1 MMLEILSKN
10 NQKVKDACALKLKKA
25 RLEKGL
31 FLMEGIKN
39 LDLALTYGNVKTIFT
54 SIGLPKIGKDIETYK
69 VNDEVLRKLAVS
81 ENPEG
86 VVFVCEMLK
95 PKKDKKDYH
104 KIVYLDQINDPGN
117 LGTILRTAVAFN
129 YDAVVLSKG
138 SVDLYNE
145 KVIAASKGA
154 IFLIDAF
161 VGEIENYKDKQII
174 VSTLDENSIPLNECQ
189 KPNDFVLVLGN
200 ESHGVSESIIKIAN
214 QLVKIEMNDVID
226 SLNVAIAGA
235 ILMNY
240 FK

>member
-1 MMLEILSKN
+1 MLEILSKN
-10 NQKVKDACALKLKKA
+10 NQKIKDASSLKLKKV

-39 LDLALTYGNVKTIFT
+39 LDLALTYGNVKMIFT
-54 SIGLPKIGKDIETYK
+54 SIGLPKIGKDIEICK

-95 PKKDKKDYH
+95 LRKDKSEYH

-161 VGEIENYKDKQII
+161 VGNIEDYKDKQII
-174 VSTLDENSIPLNECQ
+174 VSTLDENSIPLNECK

-200 ESHGVSESIIKIAN
+200 ESHGVSEPIINTAN

-226 SLNVAIAGA
+226 SLNVAMAGA

>member
-1 MMLEILSKN
+1 MLEILSKN
-10 NQKVKDACALKLKKA
+10 NQKVKDACALKLKKV
-25 RLEKGL
+25 RQEKGL

-86 VVFVCEMLK
+86 VVFICETLK

-161 VGEIENYKDKQII
+161 VGDIEDYKDKQII
-174 VSTLDENSIPLNECQ
+174 VSTLDENSIPLNECK

-200 ESHGVSESIIKIAN
+200 ESHGVSEPIIKIAN

>member
-1 MMLEILSKN
+1 MLEILSKN
-10 NQKVKDACALKLKKA
+10 NQKVKDACALKLKKV
-25 RLEKGL
+25 RQEKGL

-54 SIGLPKIGKDIETYK
+54 SIGLPKIGKDIEAYK

-86 VVFVCEMLK
+86 VVFICEMLK

-129 YDAVVLSKG
+129 YDVVVLSKG

-161 VGEIENYKDKQII
+161 VGNIEDYKDKQII
-174 VSTLDENSIPLNECQ
+174 VSTLDENSIPLNECK

-200 ESHGVSESIIKIAN
+200 ESHGVSEPIIKLAN
-214 QLVKIEMNDVID
+214 KLIKIEMNDVID
-226 SLNVAIAGA
+226 SLNVAMAGA

>member
-1 MMLEILSKN
+1 MLEILSKN
-10 NQKVKDACALKLKKA
+10 NQKIKDACSLKLKKV
-25 RLEKGL
+25 RQEKSL

-39 LDLALTYGNVKTIFT
+39 LDLALAHGSVKTIFT
-54 SIGLPKIGKDIETYK
+54 SIGLPKLKQDIECYK
-69 VNDEVLRKLAVS
+69 VNDEVLHKLAAS

-117 LGTILRTAVAFN
+117 LGTILRSAVAFN
-129 YDAVVLSKG
+129 YDAVILSKG

-145 KVIAASKGA
+145 KVVAASKGA

-161 VGEIENYKDKQII
+161 VGDINDYLDHQII
-174 VSTLDENSIPLNECQ
+174 VSTLDEKSIPLSECE
-189 KPNDFVLVLGN
+189 KPKDFVLVLGN
-200 ESHGVSESIIKIAN
+200 ESHGVSEPIIKLAN
-214 QLVKIEMNDVID
+214 KLIKIEMNDVID
-226 SLNVAIAGA
+226 SLNVAMAGA

>member
-1 MMLEILSKN
+1 MLEILSKN
-10 NQKVKDACALKLKKA
+10 NQKIKDACALKLKKV
-25 RLEKGL
+25 RQEKGL

-86 VVFVCEMLK
+86 VVFVCETLK
-95 PKKDKKDYH
+95 PKKDKSEYH

-154 IFLIDAF
+154 IFLVDAF
-161 VGEIENYKDKQII
+161 VGDIADYQDKQII
-174 VSTLDENSIPLNECQ
+174 VSTLDENSIPLNECK

-200 ESHGVSESIIKIAN
+200 ESHGVSEPIIKIAN

>member
-1 MMLEILSKN
+1 MLEILSKN
-10 NQKVKDACALKLKKA
+10 NQKIKDACALKLKKV
-25 RLEKGL
+25 RQEKGL

-39 LDLALTYGNVKTIFT
+39 LDLALTHGHVKTIFA

-95 PKKDKKDYH
+95 PKKDKSEYH

-145 KVIAASKGA
+145 KVVAASKGA
-154 IFLIDAF
+154 IFLVDAF
-161 VGEIENYKDKQII
+161 VGDIEDYKDKQII
-174 VSTLDENSIPLNECQ
+174 VSTLDENSIPLNECK
-189 KPNDFVLVLGN
+189 KPKDFVLVLGN
-200 ESHGVSESIIKIAN
+200 ESHGVSEPIIEIAN

-240 FK
+240 YR

>member
-1 MMLEILSKN
+1 MLEILSKN

-117 LGTILRTAVAFN
+117 LGTIIRTAVAFN

-161 VGEIENYKDKQII
+161 VSNIEDYKDKQII
-174 VSTLDENSIPLNECQ
+174 VSTLDENSVPLNECK

-200 ESHGVSESIIKIAN
+200 ESHGVSEPIIKIAN

>member
-1 MMLEILSKN
+1 MLEINSKN
-10 NQKVKDACALKLKKA
+10 NQKIKDACSLKLKKV
-25 RLEKGL
+25 RQEKGL

-39 LDLALTYGNVKTIFT
+39 LDLALKYGVVKTIFT
-54 SIGLPKIGKDIETYK
+54 SIGLPKLKQDIECYK
-69 VNDEVLRKLAVS
+69 VNEEVLNKLASS
-81 ENPEG
+81 EKPEG
-86 VVFVCEMLK
+86 VVFVCETIK
-95 PKKDKKDYH
+95 PKKEKSQYH

-129 YDAVVLSKG
+129 YDAVILSKG

-161 VGEIENYKDKQII
+161 TDDINNYKDKQII
-174 VSTLDENSIPLNECQ
+174 VSTLDENSIPLSECD
-189 KPNDFVLVLGN
+189 KPKDFVLVLGN
-200 ESHGVSESIIKIAN
+200 ESHGVSEPIIEMAN

-226 SLNVAIAGA
+226 SLNVAMAGA

>member
-1 MMLEILSKN
+1 MLEILSKN
-10 NQKVKDACALKLKKA
+10 NQKVKDACALKLK
-25 RLEKGL
+25 RVRQEKGL

-39 LDLALTYGNVKTIFT
+39 LDLALTHGHVKTIFT

-95 PKKDKKDYH
+95 PKKDKSEYH
-104 KIVYLDQINDPGN
+104 KILYLDQINDPGN

-154 IFLIDAF
+154 IFLVDAF
-161 VGEIENYKDKQII
+161 VGDIEDYKDKQII
-174 VSTLDENSIPLNECQ
+174 VSTLDENSIPLNECK

-200 ESHGVSESIIKIAN
+200 ESHGVSEPIIKIAN

>member
-1 MMLEILSKN
+1 MLEILSKN
-10 NQKVKDACALKLKKA
+10 NQKIKDACALKLKKV
-25 RLEKGL
+25 RQEKGL

-95 PKKDKKDYH
+95 PKKDKSEYH

-154 IFLIDAF
+154 IFLVDAF
-161 VGEIENYKDKQII
+161 VDDISNYQDKQII
-174 VSTLDENSIPLNECQ
+174 VSTLDENSVPLNECK

-200 ESHGVSESIIKIAN
+200 ESHGVSEPIIKIAN

>member
-1 MMLEILSKN
+1 MLEILSKN
-10 NQKVKDACALKLKKA
+10 NQKIKDASALKLKKV

-69 VNDEVLRKLAVS
+69 VNDEVLRKLATS

-117 LGTILRTAVAFN
+117 LGTIIRTAVAFN

-161 VGEIENYKDKQII
+161 VGDIEDYKDKQII
-174 VSTLDENSIPLNECQ
+174 VSTLDENSIPLNECK

-200 ESHGVSESIIKIAN
+200 ESHGVSEPIIKIAN

>member
-1 MMLEILSKN
+1 MLEILSKN
-10 NQKVKDACALKLKKA
+10 NQKIKDACALKLKKVHQ
-25 RLEKGL
+25 EKGL

-86 VVFVCEMLK
+86 VVFICEMLK

-154 IFLIDAF
+154 IFLVDAF
-161 VGEIENYKDKQII
+161 VGDIENYKDKQII
-174 VSTLDENSIPLNECQ
+174 VSILDENSIPLNECK

-200 ESHGVSESIIKIAN
+200 ESHGVSEPIIKIAN

>member
-1 MMLEILSKN
+1 MLEILSKN
-10 NQKVKDACALKLKKA
+10 NQKVKDACALKLKKV
-25 RLEKGL
+25 RQEKGL

-69 VNDEVLRKLAVS
+69 VNDEVLRKLATS

-95 PKKDKKDYH
+95 PRKDKKDYH

-154 IFLIDAF
+154 IFLVDAF
-161 VGEIENYKDKQII
+161 VGDIENYKDKQII
-174 VSTLDENSIPLNECQ
+174 VSILDENSIPLNECK

-200 ESHGVSESIIKIAN
+200 ESHGVSGQIIKIAN

>member
-1 MMLEILSKN
+1 MLEILSKN

-86 VVFVCEMLK
+86 VVFVCEMPK

-161 VGEIENYKDKQII
+161 VGNIEDYKDKQII
-174 VSTLDENSIPLNECQ
+174 VSTLDENSVPLNECK

-200 ESHGVSESIIKIAN
+200 ESHGVSEPIIKIAN

>member
-1 MMLEILSKN
+1 MLEILSKN
-10 NQKVKDACALKLKKA
+10 NQKVKDACALKLKKV
-25 RLEKGL
+25 RQEKGL

-86 VVFVCEMLK
+86 VVFVCEILK

-161 VGEIENYKDKQII
+161 VGEIEDYKDKQII
-174 VSTLDENSIPLNECQ
+174 VSTLDENSIPLNECK

-200 ESHGVSESIIKIAN
+200 ESHGVSEPIIKNAN

-235 ILMNY
+235 ILMEY
-240 FK
+240 FKN

>member
-1 MMLEILSKN
+1 MLEILSKN
-10 NQKVKDACALKLKKA
+10 NQKIKDACALKMKKV
-25 RLEKGL
+25 RSEKHL

-39 LDLALTYGNVKTIFT
+39 LDMALKYGVVKQIFT
-54 SIGLPKIGKDIETYK
+54 TIHLPKLKQNIEVYKINKD
-69 VNDEVLRKLAVS
+69 VLAKLANS

-86 VVFVCEMLK
+86 VVFVCEQLS
-95 PKKDKKDYH
+95 PKKEKSQYH

-129 YDAVVLSKG
+129 YDAVILSKG

-161 VGEIENYKDKQII
+161 VGDINDYIEGHQVI
-174 VSTLDENSIPLNECQ
+174 VSTLDEKSIPLNECS
-189 KPNDFVLVLGN
+189 KPNDFIIVLGN
-200 ESHGVSESIIKIAN
+200 ESHGVSEEVIKTAN
-214 QLVKIEMNDVID
+214 TLVKIEMNDVID

-235 ILMNY
+235 ILMNH

>member
-1 MMLEILSKN
+1 MLEILSKN
-10 NQKVKDACALKLKKA
+10 NQKIKDASALKLKKV

-86 VVFVCEMLK
+86 VVFVCETLK

-154 IFLIDAF
+154 IFLVDAF
-161 VGEIENYKDKQII
+161 VGNIEDYKDKQII
-174 VSTLDENSIPLNECQ
+174 VSTLDENSVPLNECK

-200 ESHGVSESIIKIAN
+200 ESHGVSEPIIKIAN

>member
-1 MMLEILSKN
+1 MLEILSKN
-10 NQKVKDACALKLKKA
+10 NQKIKDACALKLKKV
-25 RLEKGL
+25 RQEKGL

-95 PKKDKKDYH
+95 PKKDKSEYH

-154 IFLIDAF
+154 IFLVDAF
-161 VGEIENYKDKQII
+161 VGDISDYQDKQII
-174 VSTLDENSIPLNECQ
+174 VSTLDENSIPLNECK

-200 ESHGVSESIIKIAN
+200 ESHGVSEPIIKIAN